1 MPKERRRR
9 SGAHEQ
15 SVRLPSQ
22 REFAVQDN
30 AVEHV
35 SIGEQNE
42 RSAAEILADM
52 AADQEPHPTLK
63 KKEKQALKHQL
74 FIERLEQTRFPYSK
88 SHERRL
94 KRKAR
99 EQVAGGMSE
108 IKAAI
113 SALEDDMP
121 EAIQNAV
128 AADEAAGADA
138 ASRPQKARPKPG
150 QIGEG
155 KGVPLS
161 KNQRKRTLQVE
172 RMRIPM
178 ILATPEFAANPF
190 QTIRMHAQ
198 NSLLKHEPPTAAST
212 SG

>member
-1 MPKERRRR
+1 
-9 SGAHEQ
+9 
-15 SVRLPSQ
+15 
-22 REFAVQDN
+22 
-30 AVEHV
+30 
-35 SIGEQNE
+35 
-42 RSAAEILADM
+42 M
-52 AADQEPHPTLK
+52 AADQEPRPTLK
-63 KKEKQALKHQL
+63 KKEKQALKHQQ
-74 FIERLEQTRFPYSK
+74 FVERLEQTRSPYSK

-94 KRKAR
+94 KRRAR

-113 SALEDDMP
+113 SALEDGNP
-121 EAIQNAV
+121 ETIQNSV
-128 AADEAAGADA
+128 PTDDAGADA

-161 KNQRKRTLQVE
+161 KSQRKRTLQVE

-190 QTIRMHAQ
+190 QTIRTHAQ

-212 SG
+212 SS